1 MSFDPDVKSKRS
13 LINAGSKKKLESWKG
28 QRQRERETKKRV
40 VRKQSSHVFLGLTHA
55 KVSWNHA
62 AWISMV

>member
-1 MSFDPDVKSKRS
+1 MQAARKNWS
-13 LINAGSKKKLESWKG
+13 LGRDKDT
-28 QRQRERETKKRV
+28 ERETKKRV